1 MEVSVLRQQSRNARG
16 NVVTRAR
23 RMSSL
28 LKANRRRCHRG
39 NITTM
44 TKGKLLPSDGPV
56 REWEH
61 ETCRVMTPSWVPEAK
76 KYPIGLSPIPA
87 SRSSDR
93 GTSALEKR
101 LWSAG
106 WRKWAL
112 TSRHMVV
119 RNDRFGGAGESLGM
133 ARLGR
138 FLPFAP
144 GDRPNDG
151 SRRIGDQIRA
161 NSALR

>member
-1 MEVSVLRQQSRNARG
+1 MSVLRQQSRNARG

-106 WRKWAL
+106 WRKWARNSSGG
-112 TSRHMVV
+112 TRQV
-119 RNDRFGGAGESLGM
+119 RPRDRDSVREARPGTGRASDSLV
-133 ARLGR
+133 ACFQSQKR
-138 FLPFAP
+138 FV
-144 GDRPNDG
+144 
-151 SRRIGDQIRA
+151 
-161 NSALR
+161 